1 MAREGEIRCGE
12 FTVDDLT
19 TAAANGDLT
28 KVRDILQTGVDVN
41 GRNSFGRTAVQ
52 VMTHTYVD
60 LADEL
65 LCAGADPNVKDI
77 SHRHIGGT
85 STYRTICHD
94 VAESGSLP
102 TLQCLLRHGAD
113 ISLRDKRGN
122 TPAHV
127 AAKSGHF
134 KLVQYL
140 LCGMATNVT
149 NDLKRT
155 PLDYLDSKEDPGCRQ
170 WVERRRSTPATLRT
184 LCVVVVRS
192 ALGPGR
198 LKDLSRLQLPGPV
211 VSCVQL
217 QNLRALEAEIDC

>member
-1 MAREGEIRCGE
+1 MSLFKSEINRINMPKCFHVKHEHKYNTCRCIKWLLSLI
-12 FTVDDLT
+12 TMMSLLIMTD
-19 TAAANGDLT
+19 GDFH
-28 KVRDILQTGVDVN
+28 VFYFQ
-41 GRNSFGRTAVQ
+41 Q

-170 WVERRRSTPATLRT
+170 WVERRRCKLQR
-184 LCVVVVRS
+184 VVLIERKNNNQKQRIHINNS
-192 ALGPGR
+192 
-198 LKDLSRLQLPGPV
+198 KKM
-211 VSCVQL
+211 
-217 QNLRALEAEIDC
+217 NI